1 MIGNRDEY
9 ESMYQVERKLWW
21 YKILHN
27 KVIHQIQTSF
37 PANQSIRILDA
48 GCGTG
53 GLLDALRQAGYS
65 NITGFDASTDAVS
78 FSRERK
84 VAVELHDLREVSSFH
99 PGETF
104 DVIICDDVL
113 YFFNDEQIR
122 HILRVF
128 RQRLRPGGIFISNN
142 NAFPALRGT
151 HDIALTISRR
161 FVKAELT
168 DFAGQTGF
176 SLKRVFYWNFL
187 LTIPIW
193 FVRKVQL
200 FIWRMNPSKPVH
212 SDVNLPPAWLNAL
225 LLRILRVEERFF
237 QTPPFGSSLFTVMH

>member
-1 MIGNRDEY
+1 MIGNRGEY

-21 YKILHN
+21 YRILHTR
-27 KVIHQIQTSF
+27 VIRQIKAHF
-37 PANQSIRILDA
+37 PDNQSINILDA

-53 GLLDALRQAGYS
+53 GLLDALRQAGYA
-65 NITGFDASTDAVS
+65 NILGLDASTDAVS
-78 FSRERK
+78 FSRERN
-84 VAVELHDLREVSSFH
+84 VPAELHDLRAIESFH

-104 DVIICDDVL
+104 DVITCDDVL

-122 HILRVF
+122 HILGVF

-161 FVKAELT
+161 FVKAEISN
-168 DFAGQTGF
+168 FAVESGF
-176 SLKRVFYWNFL
+176 AVKQIFYWNFL

-193 FVRKVQL
+193 FVRKAQL
-200 FIWRMNPSKPVH
+200 LALRMNPSQPIH
-212 SDVNLPPAWLNAL
+212 SDVKLPALWINRLLFNWLKT
-225 LLRILRVEERFF
+225 EERFF
-237 QTPPFGSSLFTVMH
+237 KTPPFGSSLFTVMC